1 MKNGEILN
9 LSDLFKDKVNYK
21 EVINNEIRKQIE
33 DMVKKDKENAGV
45 YQFTTI
51 SDNQK
56 FYIQDDNI
64 VIFFDL
70 YEIAPYAAGIP
81 EFKINIKSFN
91 HILKENYI
99 SIFE

>member
-1 MKNGEILN
+1 MKNGEFLN
-9 LSDLFKDKVNYK
+9 LSDLFKDEVNYK

-33 DMVKKDKENAGV
+33 DMAQKDKENAGV

-64 VIFFDL
+64 VIFL
-70 YEIAPYAAGIP
+70 IYM
-81 EFKINIKSFN
+81 K
-91 HILKENYI
+91 
-99 SIFE
+99 